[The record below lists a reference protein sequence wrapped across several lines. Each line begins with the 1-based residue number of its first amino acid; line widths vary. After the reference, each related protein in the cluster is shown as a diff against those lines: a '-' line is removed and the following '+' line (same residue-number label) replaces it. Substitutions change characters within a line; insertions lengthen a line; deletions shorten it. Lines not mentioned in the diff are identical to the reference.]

1 MEQLKEL
8 PQRHQQILAYI
19 PNGSDTMI
27 TRVELVK
34 LSGLS
39 DRDVYQILND
49 LTMKYDIPIGSSRD
63 RKHFGYYIPMNE
75 QEKNSGI
82 RSLEEQGNTMLK
94 RAEKVRNS
102 DIQTA
107 QAYKEKYNLTP
118 ANRPIQTTFKFDYD
132 RRTKTEQRRQH
143 TINHG

>member
-8 PQRHQQILAYI
+8 PHRHQQILAYI
-19 PNGSDTMI
+19 PNGSETMI

-63 RKHFGYYIPMNE
+63 SKHFGYYIPMNE
-75 QEKNSGI
+75 AEKNSGI
-82 RSLEEQGNTMLK
+82 RSLEGFCC
-94 RAEKVRNS
+94 KVL
-102 DIQTA
+102 
-107 QAYKEKYNLTP
+107 NLLS
-118 ANRPIQTTFKFDYD
+118 NKV
-132 RRTKTEQRRQH
+132 E
-143 TINHG
+143 

>member
-8 PQRHQQILAYI
+8 PQRHQKILAFI

-63 RKHFGYYIPMNE
+63 CQNYGYYIPMNE
-75 QEKNSGI
+75 AEKNNGI

-94 RAEKVRNS
+94 RAEKVRNA

-107 QAYKEKYNLTP
+107 LAYKEKYKLTP
-118 ANRPIQTTFKFDYD
+118 ANIPTQTTLQFNYE
-132 RRTKTEQRRQH
+132 RSVTPL
-143 TINHG
+143 N

>member
-1 MEQLKEL
+1 MEQLREL

-63 RKHFGYYIPMNE
+63 CQNYGYYIPMNE
-75 QEKNSGI
+75 AEKNNGI

-94 RAEKVRNS
+94 RAEKVRDA

-107 QAYKEKYNLTP
+107 LDYKEKYKLSPTNIP
-118 ANRPIQTTFKFDYD
+118 VQTTLQFNYE
-132 RRTKTEQRRQH
+132 RSVTPL
-143 TINHG
+143 N

>member
-8 PQRHQQILAYI
+8 PQRHQQILAFI

-63 RKHFGYYIPMNE
+63 RKNFGYYIPLND
-75 QEKNSGI
+75 QEKNNGI

-94 RAEKVRNS
+94 RAEKVRDA

-107 QAYKEKYNLTP
+107 LAYKEKYKLTP
-118 ANRPIQTTFKFDYD
+118 ANIPVQTTLQFNYE
-132 RRTKTEQRRQH
+132 RSVTPL
-143 TINHG
+143 N

>member
-8 PQRHQQILAYI
+8 PQRHQKILAFI

-63 RKHFGYYIPMNE
+63 CNHYGYYIPMNE
-75 QEKNSGI
+75 EEKNNGI

-94 RAEKVRNS
+94 RAEKVRDA

-107 QAYKEKYNLTP
+107 LAYKEKYKIGR
-118 ANRPIQTTFKFDYD
+118 ASCRE
-132 RRTKTEQRRQH
+132 RV
-143 TINHG
+143 

>member
-8 PQRHQQILAYI
+8 PPRHQQILAYI

-63 RKHFGYYIPMNE
+63 SNHYGYYIPMNE
-75 QEKNSGI
+75 EEKKNGI

-107 QAYKEKYNLTP
+107 QSYKEKYSKTL
-118 ANRPIQTTFKFDYD
+118 ANRPIQTSFKFDFE
-132 RRTKTEQRRQH
+132 RRTKTK
-143 TINHG
+143 

>member
-8 PQRHQQILAYI
+8 PPRHQQILAYI

-63 RKHFGYYIPMNE
+63 SKHFGYYIPMNE
-75 QEKNSGI
+75 QEKKDGI

-107 QAYKEKYNLTP
+107 QAYKEKYKLTP
-118 ANRPIQTTFKFDYD
+118 ANIPVQTTLQFNYE
-132 RRTKTEQRRQH
+132 RSITLL
-143 TINHG
+143 N

>member
-8 PQRHQQILAYI
+8 PQRHQKILAFI
-19 PNGSDTMI
+19 PNGSDAMI

-49 LTMKYDIPIGSSRD
+49 LTMKYGIPIGSSRD
-63 RKHFGYYIPMNE
+63 CQNYGYYIPMNE
-75 QEKNSGI
+75 AEKNSGI

-94 RAEKVRNS
+94 RAEKVRDA

-107 QAYKEKYNLTP
+107 QAYKEKYKLTP
-118 ANRPIQTTFKFDYD
+118 ANIPVQTTLQFNYE
-132 RRTKTEQRRQH
+132 RSVTPL
-143 TINHG
+143 N

>member
-8 PQRHQQILAYI
+8 PHRHQQILAFI
-19 PNGSDTMI
+19 PNGSDAMI

-63 RKHFGYYIPMNE
+63 RKNFGYYIPMDE
-75 QEKNSGI
+75 EEKNTGI

-94 RAEKVRNS
+94 RAEKVRDA
-102 DIQTA
+102 DIETA
-107 QAYKEKYNLTP
+107 LAYKEKYKLSPTNIP
-118 ANRPIQTTFKFDYD
+118 VQTTLQFNYE
-132 RRTKTEQRRQH
+132 RSVTPL
-143 TINHG
+143 N

>member
-8 PQRHQQILAYI
+8 PPRHQQILAFI

-63 RKHFGYYIPMNE
+63 CQNYGYYIPMNE
-75 QEKNSGI
+75 AEKNDGI
-82 RSLEEQGNTMLK
+82 RSLEEQCNTMLK
-94 RAEKVRNS
+94 RAEKVRNA

-107 QAYKEKYNLTP
+107 LDYKEKYKLTP
-118 ANRPIQTTFKFDYD
+118 ANIPVQTTLQFNYE
-132 RRTKTEQRRQH
+132 RSVTPL
-143 TINHG
+143 N

>member
-8 PQRHQQILAYI
+8 PHRHQQILAYI

-63 RKHFGYYIPMNE
+63 CQNYGYYIPMNE
-75 QEKNSGI
+75 QEKNNGI

-94 RAEKVRNS
+94 RAEKVRNA
-102 DIQTA
+102 DIETA
-107 QAYKEKYNLTP
+107 QAYKEKYKLTP
-118 ANRPIQTTFKFDYD
+118 ANIPVQTTLQFNYE
-132 RRTKTEQRRQH
+132 RSVTPL
-143 TINHG
+143 N